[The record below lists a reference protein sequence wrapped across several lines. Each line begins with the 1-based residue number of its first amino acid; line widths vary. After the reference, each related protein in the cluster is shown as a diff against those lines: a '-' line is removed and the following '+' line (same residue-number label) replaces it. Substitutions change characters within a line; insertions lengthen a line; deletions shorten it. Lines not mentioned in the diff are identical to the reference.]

1 MLQYLLDV
9 SSGIFIF
16 LLNIPLFIVGF
27 KRLSK
32 KFMIFTFISAFLLSF
47 YLTILKSLNLPFK
60 IDDIILSAIF
70 GGVLNGIGMGI
81 LFRYGASQGGLDI
94 LALIFKRDYN
104 LNISEGL
111 MLMNGIIISVAS
123 FLFGLERGLYTVISM
138 YVAYQVVD
146 KVINGFD
153 EKKQFIIISD
163 KAEEVA
169 NKIMVDPHRGVTLL
183 EAKGAY
189 SKKQKQVIYCVAYNR
204 QVVRIKQVVAEID
217 PNAFISISN
226 MVEVSGKGFIKREV

>member
-1 MLQYLLDV
+1 
-9 SSGIFIF
+9 
-16 LLNIPLFIVGF
+16 
-27 KRLSK
+27 
-32 KFMIFTFISAFLLSF
+32 
-47 YLTILKSLNLPFK
+47 
-60 IDDIILSAIF
+60 
-70 GGVLNGIGMGI
+70 
-81 LFRYGASQGGLDI
+81 
-94 LALIFKRDYN
+94 
-104 LNISEGL
+104 
-111 MLMNGIIISVAS
+111 MNGIIISVAS

-189 SKKQKQVIYCVAYNR
+189 SKKQKQVVYCVAYNR

>member
-1 MLQYLLDV
+1 MT
-9 SSGIFIF
+9 
-16 LLNIPLFIVGF
+16 
-27 KRLSK
+27 K
-32 KFMIFTFISAFLLSF
+32 
-47 YLTILKSLNLPFK
+47 
-60 IDDIILSAIF
+60 
-70 GGVLNGIGMGI
+70 
-81 LFRYGASQGGLDI
+81 
-94 LALIFKRDYN
+94 
-104 LNISEGL
+104 
-111 MLMNGIIISVAS
+111 
-123 FLFGLERGLYTVISM
+123 
-138 YVAYQVVD
+138 
-146 KVINGFD
+146 
-153 EKKQFIIISD
+153 KKQFIIISD

>member
-1 MLQYLLDV
+1 
-9 SSGIFIF
+9 
-16 LLNIPLFIVGF
+16 
-27 KRLSK
+27 
-32 KFMIFTFISAFLLSF
+32 
-47 YLTILKSLNLPFK
+47 
-60 IDDIILSAIF
+60 
-70 GGVLNGIGMGI
+70 
-81 LFRYGASQGGLDI
+81 
-94 LALIFKRDYN
+94 
-104 LNISEGL
+104 
-111 MLMNGIIISVAS
+111 MNGIIISVAS